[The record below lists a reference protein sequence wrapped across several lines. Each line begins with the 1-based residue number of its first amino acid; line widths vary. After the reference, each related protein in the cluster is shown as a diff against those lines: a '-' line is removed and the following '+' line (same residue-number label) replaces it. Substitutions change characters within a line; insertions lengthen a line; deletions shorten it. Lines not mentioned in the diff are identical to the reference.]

1 MRLPSSPPP
10 LTELISKHLRDAPD
24 FMLDLSWNH
33 NDPTPGGRYRH
44 WHKLQFLQPPSGL
57 THETWW
63 LAIKLARSTNLK
75 NWPLN
80 DRDGRPFRV
89 ANPDILLEMI
99 HEIDRRASGMIQVQ
113 EVLPGEGDRKK
124 FLLQSLSEEAIQSS
138 QLEGAA
144 TTRKVA
150 KKMLRDGRSPR
161 DKSEQMILNNYH
173 GMRFIAERAKDQPLT
188 PDLIFELHGI
198 LTDKTL
204 DEPRSVGAFRN
215 EADDIAVVDESGQ
228 TLHLPPPASELPARL
243 EAMCRFANGESGS
256 GFIHPVVRSIL
267 LHFWLAYD
275 HPFVD
280 GNGRTARALF
290 YWSMAKQG
298 YWLIEFTSISRL
310 FVRSRSNYN
319 RAFLYSESDDNDA
332 TYFVLHQCRTILDA
346 IDEMYRYLARK
357 MADVKRSHELL
368 RNSGAL
374 DLGLNHRQL
383 ALIRYAVDHPAVQY
397 TVRAHR
403 NYHNIS
409 YQTAR
414 TDLLKLSEIGMLLKT
429 KLGREF
435 LFLAPEDLSNRL
447 QRFQEG

>member
-1 MRLPSSPPP
+1 
-10 LTELISKHLRDAPD
+10 
-24 FMLDLSWNH
+24 
-33 NDPTPGGRYRH
+33 
-44 WHKLQFLQPPSGL
+44 
-57 THETWW
+57 
-63 LAIKLARSTNLK
+63 
-75 NWPLN
+75 
-80 DRDGRPFRV
+80 
-89 ANPDILLEMI
+89 
-99 HEIDRRASGMIQVQ
+99 
-113 EVLPGEGDRKK
+113 
-124 FLLQSLSEEAIQSS
+124 
-138 QLEGAA
+138 
-144 TTRKVA
+144 
-150 KKMLRDGRSPR
+150 
-161 DKSEQMILNNYH
+161 
-173 GMRFIAERAKDQPLT
+173 
-188 PDLIFELHGI
+188 
-198 LTDKTL
+198 
-204 DEPRSVGAFRN
+204 
-215 EADDIAVVDESGQ
+215 
-228 TLHLPPPASELPARL
+228 
-243 EAMCRFANGESGS
+243 MCRFANGESGS

-414 TDLLKLSEIGMLLKT
+414 TDLLTLSEIGMLLKT